1 MNATP
6 PDSNEDK
13 REYFRLTVN
22 LPMAYQLEGET
33 VSSTPTSMSLNLS
46 GGGVGFVAQRKF
58 NLDDLLLLKILL
70 PSQPPIFAR
79 AKVVRTAQ
87 LEKNTTSHS
96 IGAQF
101 TDLDDKGKE
110 QILKY
115 LINTQLERRRER
127 YAT

>member
-1 MNATP
+1 MTATP
-6 PDSNEDK
+6 PDSSEDK

-33 VSSTPTSMSLNLS
+33 VSSAPTPMSLNLS
-46 GGGVGFVAQRKF
+46 GGGVGFVAERKF
-58 NLDDLLLLKILL
+58 NLDDMLLLKILL

-79 AKVVRTAQ
+79 AKIVRTAQ
-87 LEKNTTSHS
+87 LGKNTASYS

-101 TDLDDKGKE
+101 TGLDGKDKE

-115 LINTQLERRRER
+115 LINVQLERRRER
-127 YAT
+127 YTT